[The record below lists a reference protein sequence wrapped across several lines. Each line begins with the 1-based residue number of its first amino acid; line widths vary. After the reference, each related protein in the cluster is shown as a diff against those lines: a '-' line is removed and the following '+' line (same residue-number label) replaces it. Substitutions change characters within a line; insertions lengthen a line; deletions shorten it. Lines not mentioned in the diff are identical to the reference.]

1 MTHGWGK
8 WAEISRDFVRGR
20 DRFQVNTH
28 ARILKKA
35 IQKSMNRWFR
45 EHADRFATDPA
56 FNEIP
61 TSDDTT
67 AINEMLTEDTIIKSM
82 PALDDTPLAV
92 DYTTA
97 FYEMTTITLNEPD
110 NEQIKIVAV

>member
-1 MTHGWGK
+1 
-8 WAEISRDFVRGR
+8 
-20 DRFQVNTH
+20 VNTH

-82 PALDDTPLAV
+82 PAIDDTTLAV
-92 DYTTA
+92 DDTTV
-97 FYEMTTITLNEPD
+97 FYEMTTIILNEPD
-110 NEQIKIVAV
+110 NEQIEIVAV